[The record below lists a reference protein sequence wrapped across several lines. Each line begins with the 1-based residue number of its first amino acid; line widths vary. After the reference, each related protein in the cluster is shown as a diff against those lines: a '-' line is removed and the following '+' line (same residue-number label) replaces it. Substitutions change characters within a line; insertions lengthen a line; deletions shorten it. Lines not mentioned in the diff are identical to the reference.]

1 MFRVF
6 ADLAERD
13 LHRSPRHHL
22 ARAPGED
29 PRLSHHLQ
37 HRGLA
42 ARLVP
47 HHHHARQLDQSQIS
61 IIMLDQSQISIII
74 VLDQSEIS
82 IILFN
87 QSQVS
92 IIMFNQSQLTW
103 SAVL

>member
-13 LHRSPRHHL
+13 LHGSPRHHL

-47 HHHHARQLDQSQIS
+47 HHHHARQLDQSQIG
-61 IIMLDQSQISIII
+61 III

-92 IIMFNQSQLTW
+92 FIVFNQSQLTW

>member
-6 ADLAERD
+6 ADLTERD
-13 LHRSPRHHL
+13 LHRSPRHHH

-37 HRGLA
+37 YRGLA

-61 IIMLDQSQISIII
+61 III

-82 IILFN
+82 IVLFD

-92 IIMFNQSQLTW
+92 IIVFNQSQLTW

>member
-6 ADLAERD
+6 ADLAECD

-61 IIMLDQSQISIII
+61 IIIVLDQSQISIII
-74 VLDQSEIS
+74 V
-82 IILFN
+82 
-87 QSQVS
+87 
-92 IIMFNQSQLTW
+92 FNQSQLTW